1 MTADDI
7 RHAAMAPR
15 TAQGLKIRL
24 LTPDGATTLYP
35 KDYQTKQAWLADA
48 RRHGYPIL
56 ES

>member
-35 KDYQTKQAWLADA
+35 KDHQTKQAWLADA